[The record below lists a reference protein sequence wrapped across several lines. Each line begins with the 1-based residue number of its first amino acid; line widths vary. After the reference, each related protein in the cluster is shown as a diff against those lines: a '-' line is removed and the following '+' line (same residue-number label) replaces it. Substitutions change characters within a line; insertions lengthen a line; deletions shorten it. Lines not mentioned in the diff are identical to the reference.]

1 MKSVVKKSALFA
13 LAVLLLPACR
23 RDARNENPDT
33 PPPPEFA
40 SVTPAAPSMT
50 STADHAEVFR
60 RAFWRQPTAADRI
73 LHAERRIH
81 PAPTDDAAAGES
93 WQWFIQLHPSP
104 ELLAALR
111 DPDNLNLLALP
122 SGITPRAWP
131 TTPDSPPAWFPRHDS
146 LAPAELEILQSPFS
160 GLTVLYYANGDVLF
174 ATDHGAGFAPPVR

>member
-1 MKSVVKKSALFA
+1 MVKNSVLFT

-23 RDARNENPDT
+23 RDVRNENPDT
-33 PPPPEFA
+33 PPAPEVA
-40 SVTPAAPSMT
+40 SVTPAAPSTT

-81 PAPTDDAAAGES
+81 PAPTDDASAGES
-93 WQWFIQLHPSP
+93 WRWFIQLHPSP

-122 SGITPRAWP
+122 PGIAPRSWP
-131 TTPDSPPAWFPRHDS
+131 ITPDSPPAWFPRHDS
-146 LAPAELEILQSPFS
+146 IDPAELEILQSPSS
-160 GLTVLYYANGDVLF
+160 GLTVLYHAVDDVLS